1 MVRLYGPNCA
11 KRMNMLS
18 SFIPRSLQ
26 GFHLAI
32 CGLALAAGAF
42 HGCATPSYTPSS
54 YEPTARSAPRPTR
67 SQTAP
72 TWRFRPLSWEKL
84 ESIETWLAGSGRRA
98 SSQLRTEAELTL
110 ARGRLTFATRDRAQL
125 SSTALNARLDSAY
138 AGFTRVLNSSASTA
152 VDRQRAREGQ
162 ALVAAQRTRAPKG
175 LQVIPRSTWR
185 AAAARPTRL
194 TPNSGA
200 WNRLTV
206 HHSAEYAGLLRRA
219 SADQTSRAIRNI
231 QRYHVEQKNYGDIAY
246 HFLIDPS
253 GRVFEGRSLR
263 WQGAHAG
270 GTNNVHNIGV
280 CLLGDFDRESPSRA
294 SLAALETLVTQLRS
308 RYGISS
314 KGVVGHGELKTT
326 ACPGRHLRSWPMT
339 YRGGRLSGGRI
350 AAR

>member
-1 MVRLYGPNCA
+1 
-11 KRMNMLS
+11 MLS
-18 SFIPRSLQ
+18 SFIPPSLQ
-26 GFHLAI
+26 RLLLAI
-32 CGLALAAGAF
+32 SGLALVVGVF
-42 HGCATPSYTPSS
+42 PGCATPSYTPSS
-54 YEPTARSAPRPTR
+54 YEPVARSAPRPTR

-98 SSQLRTEAELTL
+98 SRALRVEAELTL

-125 SSTALNARLDSAY
+125 SSTALNARLDSAQ
-138 AGFTRVLNSSASTA
+138 AGFTRILSSRTSTA

-162 ALVAAQRTRAPKG
+162 ALVAAQRARSPKG
-175 LQVIPRSTWR
+175 LQIIPRATWR
-185 AAAARPTRL
+185 ASAARPARL
-194 TPNSGA
+194 TSNSGA

-206 HHSAEYAGLLRRA
+206 HHSAEYAGLLRSA
-219 SADQTSRAIRNI
+219 SARESSTAIRNI

-294 SLAALETLVTQLRS
+294 SLAALETLVAQLRG

-314 KGVVGHGELKTT
+314 KDIVGHGELKTT
-326 ACPGRHLRSWPMT
+326 ACPGRHLRAWPMT
-339 YRGGRLSGGRI
+339 YRGGRQSGGRL